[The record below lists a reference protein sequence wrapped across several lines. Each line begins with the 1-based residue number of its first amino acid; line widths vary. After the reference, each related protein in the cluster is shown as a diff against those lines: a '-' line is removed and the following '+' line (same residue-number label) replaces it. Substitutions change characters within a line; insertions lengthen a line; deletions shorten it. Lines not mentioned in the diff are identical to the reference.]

1 MTEQEIWKSI
11 AGFADYE
18 VSNHGRFRRIGKSSC
33 LVAEPD
39 ADGYRTVRLHKRGRR
54 FHFRAARIVAA
65 AFVENPHRL
74 PEINHD
80 DSCRSND
87 RASNLSWTSRSGNM
101 RHAFAN
107 GLVSP
112 PLNRLGGMSN
122 PNSKLSSE
130 QVREIRLAV
139 NVRRNDLAAKYGVHP
154 KTITKI
160 RSGRSWKL

>member
-18 VSNHGRFRRIGKSSC
+18 VSNHGRFRRIGKPSC
-33 LVAEPD
+33 LASELD
-39 ADGYRTVRLHKRGRR
+39 ADGYRTIRLRKGGRR
-54 FHFRAARIVAA
+54 FHFRAARIVAT

-87 RASNLSWTSRSGNM
+87 QASNLSWTSRSGNM

-107 GLVSP
+107 GLVNP
-112 PLNRLGGMSN
+112 PLNRLGGSSN
-122 PNSKLSSE
+122 PNSKLSSA

-139 NVRRNDLAAKYGVHP
+139 SVRQKDLAAKYGVHP